1 MSTPAAGAAASLDPS
16 EDPRQLLWR
25 QAQAARAV
33 SDWPQLERVLTQ
45 LLELAPDHAE
55 LLDLLGQA
63 LLMQGKPAQGCV
75 VLQKALLAGNRSFW
89 TPHKLGDAHW
99 ALQCPEAAVEAFEQ
113 ALAWGSDSPLT
124 SRNLLEVLHAGSE
137 TAAIER
143 LERFAAAEP
152 PPWNW
157 QAPAPWL
164 EGACAAALRVQG
176 PALAAW
182 LQGHGCPDPAV
193 RALVWRHHL
202 FRLDLDG
209 VLAVLAGS
217 SDGLEQELA
226 ERLDRLL
233 DPG

>member
-1 MSTPAAGAAASLDPS
+1 MSDSGG
-16 EDPRQLLWR
+16 DPRQLLWQ
-25 QAQAARAV
+25 QAQAARAAC
-33 SDWPQLERVLTQ
+33 DWPQLERLLTP
-45 LLELAPDHAE
+45 LLELAPNHAE

-63 LLMQGKPAQGCV
+63 LLMQGKAAQGCV

-89 TPHKLGDAHW
+89 TPHKLGDAHR
-99 ALQCPEAAVEAFEQ
+99 ALQDPVAAVEAYEQ

-137 TAAIER
+137 AAAIER
-143 LERFAAAEP
+143 LERLAAAEP

-157 QAPAPWL
+157 QAPPPWL

-193 RALVWRHHL
+193 RALVWRYHL

-209 VLAVLAGS
+209 VLAVLADS
-217 SDGLEQELA
+217 RDGLEQQLA
-226 ERLDRLL
+226 ERLARLL